1 MPCYRPQ
8 LAHRSTVP
16 GKSGKMPLTFKA
28 SEAYTDLPVMVPC
41 GKCIGCK
48 TDKTNEWAARC
59 YHESKLHEENC
70 FVTLTYDDQNL
81 PPGGTLVKEHIQK
94 FIHDL
99 RQKIAPKKV
108 RYYLAGEYGEKLS
121 RPHYHLLLFGYSFPD
136 RILLSRNNKA
146 GQELYTSEELSGLWK
161 YGLHSIGHVD
171 ISSAK
176 YVAGYTAKKITGEKA
191 DSHYSGRIPEF
202 AMMSKRPGIGHDWI
216 MKYKSDV
223 YPKDYFHIQGI
234 RHRPS
239 RYYDNLIEKKNPRT
253 IKKVKIKR
261 QAESKKNDKG
271 GVHRYYV
278 ANVKEV
284 TKRQRERRL
293 YENELG

>member
-8 LAHRSTVP
+8 LAHRSTVA

-59 YHESKLHEENC
+59 YHESKLHDQNC
-70 FVTLTYDDQNL
+70 FVTLTYDDENL

-99 RQKIAPKKV
+99 RQKIYPKKI

-121 RPHYHLLLFGYSFPD
+121 RPHYHLLLFGFRFPD
-136 RILLSRNNKA
+136 LELLLRERKP
-146 GQELYTSEELSGLWK
+146 GQELYTSEECRTIWGK
-161 YGLHSIGHVD
+161 GHVTIGNLD

-176 YVAGYTAKKITGEKA
+176 YVAGYTAKKITGEK
-191 DSHYSGRIPEF
+191 SLEHYGNRIPEF
-202 AMMSKRPGIGHDWI
+202 ALMSKRPGIGHDWI
-216 MKYKSDV
+216 IQFRSDV

-234 RHRPS
+234 RHRPP
-239 RYYDNLIEKKNPRT
+239 RYYDSIIEKKNPRT
-253 IKKVKIKR
+253 INKVKIQR
-261 QAESKKNDKG
+261 QAASKENDKG
-271 GVHRYYV
+271 GVQRYYV

-293 YENELG
+293 YESEQR